1 MPEFKGSAATH
12 LVVAHVRGML
22 DRGEIKAG
30 DRLPAERE
38 LARQLGVS
46 RPSLRAGLR
55 SLAVMGV
62 VHIRPGAGS
71 YIAAGPPALGTDA
84 LSFQAALHGFTRDQM
99 FEARLVLEVAAAGI
113 AAERATS
120 DRLVLISDETTGMFA
135 SMDDP
140 QAFLLHDIAFHRAL
154 ASACDNP
161 ILSSLVG
168 MVSELF
174 RQQRRETI
182 GRAHDL
188 KDAADE
194 HRRIYLAIRA
204 HDPERAR
211 RTMSDHLDRA
221 YRTQASEENRANAGE
236 GEPDRSD
243 ALPKPSTD

>member
-1 MPEFKGSAATH
+1 MTEFKGSAATH

-22 DRGEIKAG
+22 DRGDFKPG
-30 DRLPAERE
+30 DRLASERE
-38 LARQLGVS
+38 LAKQLGVS

-62 VHIRPGAGS
+62 VRIRPGAGS

-99 FEARLVLEVAAAGI
+99 FEARLVLEVAVAGM
-113 AAERATS
+113 AAERVTS
-120 DRLVLISDETTGMFA
+120 DRLVPISDETTGMFA

-140 QAFLLHDIAFHRAL
+140 QAFLLHDIAFHRAV

-161 ILSSLVG
+161 ILSSLVE

-204 HDPERAR
+204 HDPDRAR
-211 RTMSDHLDRA
+211 RTMSEHLDRA
-221 YRTQASEENRANAGE
+221 YRTQASEGNGANAG
-236 GEPDRSD
+236 GREPDSSD
-243 ALPKPSTD
+243 ALPKLMTP

>member
-1 MPEFKGSAATH
+1 MPEFKGSAATQ

-22 DRGEIKAG
+22 DRGELKAG
-30 DRLPAERE
+30 DRLPAERG

-62 VHIRPGAGS
+62 VQIRPGAGS
-71 YIAAGPPALGTDA
+71 FIAVGPPALGTDA

-99 FEARLVLEVAAAGI
+99 FEARLVLEVAVAGLAADRV
-113 AAERATS
+113 AS
-120 DRLVLISDETTGMFA
+120 DGLALISDETIGMFA

-161 ILSSLVG
+161 ILQSLVD
-168 MVSELF
+168 MVAELF
-174 RQQRRETI
+174 RRQRRQTI

-188 KDAADE
+188 KDAAEE

-204 HDPERAR
+204 HDPDRAR
-211 RTMSDHLDRA
+211 RMMSDHLMRA
-221 YRTQASEENRANAGE
+221 EHTQRTEDSDSAPAPVAPLEPAN
-236 GEPDRSD
+236 
-243 ALPKPSTD
+243 

>member
-1 MPEFKGSAATH
+1 MPEFKGSAATQ

-22 DRGEIKAG
+22 DRGELKSG

-38 LARQLGVS
+38 LAHLLGVS

-62 VHIRPGAGS
+62 VQIRPGAGS
-71 YIAAGPPALGTDA
+71 FIAGGPPALGIDA
-84 LSFQAALHGFTRDQM
+84 LSFQAALHGFTRVQM
-99 FEARLVLEVAAAGI
+99 FEARLVLEVAAAGM

-120 DRLVLISDETTGMFA
+120 ERLVALSDETTGMFA
-135 SMDDP
+135 SMDDR
-140 QAFLLHDIAFHRAL
+140 QAFLLHDIAFHRAV
-154 ASACDNP
+154 ASACGNP
-161 ILSSLVG
+161 ILSSLVD

-174 RQQRRETI
+174 RQLRRQTI

-188 KDAADE
+188 RDAAEE

-211 RTMSDHLDRA
+211 RTMSEHLMRA
-221 YRTQASEENRANAGE
+221 EHSQSAEDTEAAPTPGDNPAAN
-236 GEPDRSD
+236 
-243 ALPKPSTD
+243 